1 MTQISQEIL
10 SYFQVRKTKKQ
21 KTGFINFLLPEIRGM
36 GYSPKVETNGIF
48 KSRNIVVGDIKNA
61 GIVFSAH
68 YDTCAAMPV
77 PNFIMPQNILF
88 TVLYSFVLAIPVFII
103 AFAVSFTA
111 AYLTSSPVVSSVS
124 AMAVCILLIYLM
136 LFGKANRHTAND
148 NTSGVIT
155 LMEIM
160 AALPHELRDN
170 AAFVFFDHEEAGL
183 LGSAAFRKM
192 HRTEME
198 NKLLVNFDCV
208 SDGDNILF
216 VLSKKAAHEYLEP
229 LKLSTIAVSGKNTV
243 FADVSNTFYPSDQM
257 HFPLSVGVA
266 ALKRGPL
273 GLYMDRIHTNRDTV
287 FDFSNIEFIRGSIIN
302 FLRAI

>member
-10 SYFQVRKTKKQ
+10 SRFQVRKTKKQ
-21 KTGFINFLLPEIRGM
+21 KTAFISFLLPKIRVM
-36 GYSPKVETNGIF
+36 GYSPEVETCGMF

-61 GIVFSAH
+61 AIVFSAH

-88 TVLYSFVLAIPVFII
+88 TVLYSLILAIPVFII

-111 AYLTSSPVVSSVS
+111 AYLTSSPVVSSIS

-155 LMEIM
+155 LLEIM
-160 AALPHELRDN
+160 AALPHELRYK

-198 NKLLVNFDCV
+198 NKLLFNFDCV
-208 SDGDNILF
+208 SDGDNFLF
-216 VLSKKAAHEYLEP
+216 VMSKKAAAQHSENIRKCVP
-229 LKLSTIAVSGKNTV
+229 LCNGKNTV
-243 FADVSNTFYPSDQM
+243 FSLSNRTFYPSDQI
-257 HFPLSVGVA
+257 HFPVGIGVA
-266 ALKRGPL
+266 AFKKGPF
-273 GLYMDRIHTNRDTV
+273 GLYIGRIHTNRDIV
-287 FDFSNIEFIRGSIIN
+287 FDFSNIEFIRDSMISVMYN
-302 FLRAI
+302 M